1 MKIALIIL
9 LYFGQ
14 STEPAK
20 IDGGQFNSQSECQV
34 KADEMNAMMA
44 ADIKADK
51 MIGVSKATAFCQDEN
66 NSNTKKVAQ

>member
-20 IDGGQFNSQSECQV
+20 IDGGQFATKAECQV
-34 KADEMNAMMA
+34 KADEIAAQVAKDIA
-44 ADIKADK
+44 ADN
-51 MIGVSKATAFCQDEN
+51 MIGVSKATVFCQDDN
-66 NSNTKKVAQ
+66 LITKKVAQ